1 MDGDSEKN
9 EKNIRSKNDLSD
21 PGDLFQSS
29 RIRRSVCISNEMDR
43 IFLGNRFNFLF
54 HVSLIFWVIL
64 FAKSK

>member
-9 EKNIRSKNDLSD
+9 EKNIGSENDLSD
-21 PGDLFQSS
+21 PGDLFQSA
-29 RIRRSVCISNEMDR
+29 RIRRSICISDEMDR

-54 HVSLIFWVIL
+54 HVSPIFWLIL